1 MRLQNAYTKP
11 LIQRCRDIEDI
22 LQTASNK
29 VSSNIYIQI
38 CVILR
43 WVMNSFEGIFF
54 ASWERGPRAVQIGK
68 ISGVNT

>member
-29 VSSNIYIQI
+29 VSSNIYPN
-38 CVILR
+38 LR
-43 WVMNSFEGIFF
+43 YTEVGCEGIFL
-54 ASWERGPRAVQIGK
+54 ASLRRGIRAFQIGK
-68 ISGVNT
+68 ISEVNT